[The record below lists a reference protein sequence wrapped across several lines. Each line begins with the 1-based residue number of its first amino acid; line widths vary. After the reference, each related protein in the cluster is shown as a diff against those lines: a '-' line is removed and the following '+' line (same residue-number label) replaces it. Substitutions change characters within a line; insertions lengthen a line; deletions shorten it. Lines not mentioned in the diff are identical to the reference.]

1 MPSRWKSREA
11 EIAMLTSGKVDSKP
25 KLVRSA
31 RKGLYLLIKKI
42 YQEYIMD
49 IYFRTNRFIK
59 QTQLDVHSD
68 MSRCDNGGNI

>member
-31 RKGLYLLIKKI
+31 RKGLYLLIKK
-42 YQEYIMD
+42 
-49 IYFRTNRFIK
+49 
-59 QTQLDVHSD
+59 
-68 MSRCDNGGNI
+68 